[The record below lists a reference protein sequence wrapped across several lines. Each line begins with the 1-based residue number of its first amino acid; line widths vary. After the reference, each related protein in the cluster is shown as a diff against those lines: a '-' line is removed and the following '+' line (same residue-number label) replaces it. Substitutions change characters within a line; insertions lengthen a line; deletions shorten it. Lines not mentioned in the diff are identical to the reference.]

1 MLKERCESERAEGAS
16 GRGTDALRWKARGAT
31 ERERG
36 GGGGAALDILT
47 TITLV
52 VYSGWGQVPSPA
64 RMLESRN
71 FLWRG
76 PLPRY
81 PPCPVQ

>member
-1 MLKERCESERAEGAS
+1 M
-16 GRGTDALRWKARGAT
+16 
-31 ERERG
+31 
-36 GGGGAALDILT
+36 AALDILLT
-47 TITLV
+47 DAMV
-52 VYSGWGQVPSPA
+52 AYKGWGQEPSPA
-64 RMLESRN
+64 RVLLSRN